1 MKQTSKLKM
10 RRARFIFIMV
20 LPAILF
26 PMIFTYYPM
35 IKGSLMAFQS
45 YNLMNVKNIKW
56 VGLDNFSKLFAH
68 NTSNTFYSTML
79 NTVKWVGISLFVQ
92 FTVGFAMALLLKK
105 KFKGSGLYQGLIFF
119 PWAVSGFIIGIMW
132 RWMFN
137 GTSGVINDLLIRIHL
152 IGQPVGWLASKNT
165 ALYSCIIANI
175 WYGIPFFTI
184 MITAA
189 LRGVS
194 EDLYE
199 AGAGFGHFQK
209 LLADFPVEKL
219 HETIRDFHK
228 AGSGTDIRELEQKR
242 QKVRD
247 KISEK
252 NDRLSVSGSLKAPE
266 KKTIDPK
273 KLKKGDL
280 VKIVSMGLKGTVSTL
295 PDAKGSLFVQ
305 CGIIR
310 TQANINDL
318 ILTQENDVTG
328 PANLKLGRTGA
339 GKMKMSKSL
348 SISTEI
354 NLLGMTTDEA
364 LAQLDKYL
372 DDAYLAHLPSVRIV
386 HGKGTGAL
394 RSAVQRY
401 LRQVNYVESFR
412 LGEHGEG
419 DAGVT
424 IATFKK

>member
-1 MKQTSKLKM
+1 M

-56 VGLDNFSKLFAH
+56 VGLENFSKLFAH

-105 KFKGSGLYQGLIFF
+105 KFKGSSLYQGLIFF

-137 GTSGVINDLLIRIHL
+137 GTSGVINDLLMRIHL
-152 IGQPVGWLASKNT
+152 ISQPVGWLASKNT

-199 AGAGFGHFQK
+199 AADVDGATRMQK
-209 LLADFPVEKL
+209 ILHITLPALKPTIMILLILAIGGVL
-219 HETIRDFHK
+219 NT
-228 AGSGTDIRELEQKR
+228 GYEQ
-242 QKVRD
+242 QLLM
-247 KISEK
+247 S
-252 NDRLSVSGSLKAPE
+252 NDAILNYSDVLDTYAYRY
-266 KKTIDPK
+266 
-273 KLKKGDL
+273 
-280 VKIVSMGLKGTVSTL
+280 GLKNGMYSYGTAVGFF
-295 PDAKGSLFVQ
+295 K
-305 CGIIR
+305 
-310 TQANINDL
+310 
-318 ILTQENDVTG
+318 
-328 PANLKLGRTGA
+328 
-339 GKMKMSKSL
+339 
-348 SISTEI
+348 
-354 NLLGMTTDEA
+354 
-364 LAQLDKYL
+364 
-372 DDAYLAHLPSVRIV
+372 
-386 HGKGTGAL
+386 
-394 RSAVQRY
+394 SAV
-401 LRQVNYVESFR
+401 SFI
-412 LGEHGEG
+412 LVIS
-419 DAGVT
+419 AN
-424 IATFKK
+424 ALSKKFSDDNTALF